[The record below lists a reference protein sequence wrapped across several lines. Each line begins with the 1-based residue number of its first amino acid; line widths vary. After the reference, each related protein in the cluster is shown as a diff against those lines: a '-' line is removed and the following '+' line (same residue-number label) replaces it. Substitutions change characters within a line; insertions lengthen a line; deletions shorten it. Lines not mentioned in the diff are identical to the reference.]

1 MLDLKRTGAGRKL
14 LNQVLSQSTSKGK
27 SWTKQQQAQT
37 QVSQKNCH
45 PIQSTSDT
53 TSLPKT

>member
-14 LNQVLSQSTSKGK
+14 LNQVLLQSNSKGK

-37 QVSQKNCH
+37 QVSQKNCQ
-45 PIQSTSDT
+45 PKSDT
-53 TSLPKT
+53 TSSPKT